1 MKRNRTIDVFRT
13 IAILSVLIYHFYVL
27 CNYPYAE
34 YKLLNRII
42 STGGETGVTLFFI
55 ISGFGIFVSLQ
66 RMDTDGS
73 LTYRSFLK
81 KRFLRILPQ
90 YYLGLGVLLLIT
102 SNAQYLNRKG
112 LFDIIT
118 HAIFL
123 HNWFPSTH
131 GSINGVLW
139 SLGTIFQFYFI
150 ALFIYKLIKKS
161 NGILVYICSISL
173 VIILKYFIYHY
184 VFKYFAIEPS
194 YYFIY
199 GRQIYTAL
207 DNFIAGMIIADLL
220 INKKFDNIK
229 SKIYGTVF
237 IASSIF
243 AVFWLWQTET
253 KSPYVDSLFGYS
265 WHSVLCII
273 LSVIIFS
280 ACNIKFNFKGI
291 ISRICFIIAK
301 YQYGTYIWHFVIAST
316 LISSSSWFNKI
327 SGSHF
332 IVFTVIM
339 LGICNVAGYFSTI
352 VLEGIDYVKALK
364 GLKEQLLHE

>member
-1 MKRNRTIDVFRT
+1 MKRNRTIDIFRT

-66 RMDTDGS
+66 KMDNNGS

-90 YYLGLGVLLLIT
+90 YYLGLCVLLLIT
-102 SNAQYLNRKG
+102 TNAQYLNKKG

-131 GSINGVLW
+131 GSINSVLW

-161 NGILVYICSISL
+161 NGILIYFCSISF
-173 VIILKYFIYHY
+173 VIILKYIIYHY
-184 VFKYFAIEPS
+184 VFKNFAIEPS

-220 INKKFDNIK
+220 LNKKFENIR
-229 SKIYGTVF
+229 SKAYGILLIV
-237 IASSIF
+237 SSFF

-280 ACNIKFNFKGI
+280 ACNIKVDFKGI

-327 SGSHF
+327 SGGHF

-339 LGICNVAGYFSTI
+339 LGVCNGAGFFSTI
-352 VLEGIDYVKALK
+352 VLEGTDYAKALK
-364 GLKEQLLHE
+364 GLKEQLLNG